1 MPTPMQLEAVS
12 SHFQLRKSP
21 QEGKV
26 YAPVYGAPCAYTEIA
41 DFLVR

>member
-1 MPTPMQLEAVS
+1 MQLEAVS

-21 QEGKV
+21 QEDKV